1 MDESNERQIPPED
14 VERARELRVKSVD
27 CIARAEKVLRRKS
40 MGEMAR
46 QIEQSRQME
55 LAYNYLAQ
63 AAILEQDNG
72 LLKHASENA
81 SRWAQHCRGA
91 TTKRRNDEV
100 PKLMAA
106 LADRKRFAREL
117 LAIEEVD

>member
-1 MDESNERQIPPED
+1 MDESEEIDPEIKA
-14 VERARELRVKSVD
+14 RARELRIKSVD
-27 CIARAEKVLRRKS
+27 YIAKAEKVLRRKS

-46 QIEQSRQME
+46 QIEQSRLME

-63 AAILEQDNG
+63 AAVLEEDNS
-72 LLKHASENA
+72 LLKQASENA
-81 SRWAQHCRGA
+81 SKWAQHCRGA
-91 TTKRRNDEV
+91 TTTRRNDEV
-100 PKLMAA
+100 PRLMAA

>member
-1 MDESNERQIPPED
+1 MDESDNKIPPED
-14 VERARELRVKSVD
+14 IERARELRVKSVD
-27 CIARAEKVLRRKS
+27 CIAKAERVLRRKS

-100 PKLMAA
+100 PRLMAA
-106 LADRKRFAREL
+106 LADRKKFARAL
-117 LAIEEVD
+117 LAIEEAD